1 MSRENINRNKG
12 IPIPCNKKSFYIAWL
27 SFLTPIH
34 KMTPQVIGIAAE
46 FLRHRDILKSKIL
59 DEVVLVKEI
68 QAKEIREQIMKDCGV
83 TLSTFRVAVNKL
95 KKAQFLKDGRINQR
109 LIPNLA
115 DGETKFNLLLMFDIN
130 DG

>member
-1 MSRENINRNKG
+1 MNRENININKG
-12 IPIPCNKKSFYIAWL
+12 IPIPCNKRNFYVAWL

-34 KMTPQVIGIAAE
+34 KMTPQVISIAAE
-46 FLRHRDILKSKIL
+46 FLRHRDILKAKIL